1 MKKSACASGVIGSI
15 PRPKFIMCHLLA
27 ALARESEG
35 VKDPDYPED
44 QLHLESINSRAT
56 AYRSCGP
63 PTQCSHPSWRAS
75 GRTNPRDSSPHTHG
89 SGHISCLTASRS
101 TLAYGSGHISC
112 LTASRSPMYGS
123 GHISCLTASRST
135 RACGWLKNIQA
146 TVKITRPVVCQLV
159 RYVVLTTTSNYSF
172 GALHALVRR
181 ILTDPT
187 GSGFY
192 GGYPSQNP
200 LPSGNFYRVMDCDE
214 CTCFAVQILLSV
226 TKCDDGIE
234 GTYRLPW
241 NLYLGGCT

>member
-63 PTQCSHPSWRAS
+63 PTQCSHPSLRAS
-75 GRTNPRDSSPHTHG
+75 GRTNPRDSSPHTH
-89 SGHISCLTASRS
+89 
-101 TLAYGSGHISC
+101 
-112 LTASRSPMYGS
+112 GS

-159 RYVVLTTTSNYSF
+159 RYVVLTTTT
-172 GALHALVRR
+172 H
-181 ILTDPT
+181 
-187 GSGFY
+187 SG
-192 GGYPSQNP
+192 
-200 LPSGNFYRVMDCDE
+200 
-214 CTCFAVQILLSV
+214 LSTLWFV
-226 TKCDDGIE
+226 E
-234 GTYRLPW
+234 S
-241 NLYLGGCT
+241 